1 MKPDGTCLIFKH
13 FPSEITSEECVDFLK
28 SLGATTAQ
36 YLGHSGP
43 LKYCAFAE
51 FTSEQHAWNIIKN
64 LHQKKIL
71 DRRLSVEFTQSV
83 EWHRTGDSN
92 KSSEKECPTTT
103 TTMSAF
109 SPMWDP
115 SYSGPSQL
123 YYDYPSV
130 SHNVLTNIVRSLASC
145 PAFYNQVLHIMN
157 KLHLPPPFDDPEHFP
172 GDYLVISATEKRLR
186 VHKKLSSA
194 SSARYPVT
202 SKRQNVSVS
211 DLFEAT
217 TVSKK
222 LHLPEV
228 LNVNTQSDHVVS
240 HSDVEGGFGLI
251 QSEPIIEEKYF
262 VDEVPNVSQGN
273 QENYSFSVD
282 FKLRKDRLSD
292 DEESVDLENRIPLPD
307 QPSTRSHDV
316 STLIENSCP
325 NLISVLSVNE
335 VLSNCLKAE
344 DYKNYN
350 VFAKYDAGTPTSRLY
365 IKNLSQAVTETDLF
379 KIFGVFS
386 NGPVSD
392 NDWKPSISV
401 DSTECFSVRL
411 LTEGRMKGNRAF
423 NLSFAFFLNAL
434 HFYLSYD
441 MSFFTAVS

>member
-1 MKPDGTCLIFKH
+1 
-13 FPSEITSEECVDFLK
+13 
-28 SLGATTAQ
+28 
-36 YLGHSGP
+36 
-43 LKYCAFAE
+43 
-51 FTSEQHAWNIIKN
+51 
-64 LHQKKIL
+64 
-71 DRRLSVEFTQSV
+71 
-83 EWHRTGDSN
+83 
-92 KSSEKECPTTT
+92 
-103 TTMSAF
+103 MSAF

-130 SHNVLTNIVRSLASC
+130 SHSVLTNIVRSLASC

-172 GDYLVISATEKRLR
+172 GDYLVISATDYAKMQAIIDNLKNVPRKDHNDIDSNAEEMDLSSGPESELASDDEIKTTSQQQNIPVRKRLR

-202 SKRQNVSVS
+202 SKRQNVTVS

-228 LNVNTQSDHVVS
+228 LNVNTQSDHVVP

-262 VDEVPNVSQGN
+262 VDEVPKVSQGN
-273 QENYSFSVD
+273 QENYFSVD

-307 QPSTRSHDV
+307 QPFTRSHDV

-335 VLSNCLKAE
+335 VLSNCLKVE

-423 NLSFAFFLNAL
+423 NLSFAFFNAL

-441 MSFFTAVS
+441 MSFFKAVS

>member
-1 MKPDGTCLIFKH
+1 
-13 FPSEITSEECVDFLK
+13 
-28 SLGATTAQ
+28 
-36 YLGHSGP
+36 
-43 LKYCAFAE
+43 
-51 FTSEQHAWNIIKN
+51 
-64 LHQKKIL
+64 
-71 DRRLSVEFTQSV
+71 
-83 EWHRTGDSN
+83 
-92 KSSEKECPTTT
+92 
-103 TTMSAF
+103 
-109 SPMWDP
+109 
-115 SYSGPSQL
+115 
-123 YYDYPSV
+123 
-130 SHNVLTNIVRSLASC
+130 
-145 PAFYNQVLHIMN
+145 MN

-172 GDYLVISATEKRLR
+172 GDYLVISATEYAKMQAMIDNFKNVPRKDHNDIDSNAEEMDLSSGPESELTSDDEIKTNSQQQNIPVRKRLR

-316 STLIENSCP
+316 SALIENSCP

-411 LTEGRMKGNRAF
+411 LTEGRMKGQAF
-423 NLSFAFFLNAL
+423 IGLACESTAKQALETTNGYMLYGRPIVVQFARGAKAKVDEKSLILTNQ
-434 HFYLSYD
+434 
-441 MSFFTAVS
+441 